1 GDRSEGGASM
11 VRATIGAGCRGENVW
26 TPPSAGKTPS
36 PHPATTAPIP
46 SATICV
52 MIRLFISSP
61 FPASDRAFAPGLF
74 LKPVNSGQFLN
85 RGAMTLHRVSVSLG
99 SNIGDRVANLHA
111 AIESLRDL
119 EHTHLLA
126 ASALYE
132 TQPRVVEEQPDF
144 INACVVLETR
154 LRPHELLSAL
164 LRIEQTMG
172 RVRVLDKG
180 PRTIDLDILLFDQE
194 QINDPDLQIPHP
206 GLCERAFVLVP

>member
-1 GDRSEGGASM
+1 M
-11 VRATIGAGCRGENVW
+11 
-26 TPPSAGKTPS
+26 
-36 PHPATTAPIP
+36 
-46 SATICV
+46 
-52 MIRLFISSP
+52 
-61 FPASDRAFAPGLF
+61 
-74 LKPVNSGQFLN
+74 
-85 RGAMTLHRVSVSLG
+85 HRVSVSLG

-164 LRIEQTMG
+164 LRIEQKMG

-206 GLCERAFVLVP
+206 GLCERAFVLVPLREIAPDAIHPTLQRTVAELARDCPDTGWVRKIKR